1 METGGRHGWWNRISR
16 VFELSDAGQPGWTG
30 R

>member
-1 METGGRHGWWNRISR
+1 METGGRHGWWDRISC
-16 VFELSDAGQPGWTG
+16 VFELSDAGQLGRTG